1 MQYLENRLKLIYVI
15 VHTFNSYTK
24 LDDIVYYKYSY
35 QYYLQNFIM
44 VIWFIIS
51 FPVANSIIY

>member
-1 MQYLENRLKLIYVI
+1 MLL
-15 VHTFNSYTK
+15 YTLSIAIQK